1 MHEPGVGTKLQRA
14 GVAALIGMS
23 CAQPRP
29 AIPSSASSTPPVA
42 SAPRVPAEA
51 RAVYWREDGALL
63 GLVEVGG
70 RSVVITPELGATAE
84 VEKIPEGYR
93 LHPAR
98 ATEPVDSPPRMP
110 LPSALRLLA
119 PIGDAGWQL
128 DAGSAGLFA
137 ELRNPWARRLG
148 AGLARVELERVDLQ
162 GFEAFAQLQH
172 YLHLL
177 RDQPAKEL
185 REFVSS
191 VDPEVLKSKGGAR
204 GYVAEQL
211 LLQVESLRQGLSN
224 DESSDLERYVTTA
237 RAVVYEDGHL
247 WLPGD
252 DGFLFGLAKRR
263 ARTDDKLV
271 IRDGALMRID
281 TSEGKVVGCDLG
293 IMLPEP
299 TENHGRPWAPFAP
312 PAPGKL
318 GAFTY
323 VMFVLQT
330 GPRGSCEQLRA
341 PEFAYP
347 VRHGVHYFRLFAD
360 SNARVLGAQLIGYM
374 VSVLYALPGASEGAL
389 LSMLRA
395 NDEEQSRQAE

>member
-1 MHEPGVGTKLQRA
+1 MQTKLQRA
-14 GVAALIGMS
+14 GLAAVIGLG

-29 AIPSSASSTPPVA
+29 VVLPSTSAAPATSSP
-42 SAPRVPAEA
+42 SVPAEA

-63 GLVEVGG
+63 GLVNVGG
-70 RSVVITPELGATAE
+70 RTVLITPELGASTE

-93 LHPAR
+93 LEPAHM
-98 ATEPVDSPPRMP
+98 TEAVEPPPQMP
-110 LPSALRLLA
+110 LPRALRLIA
-119 PIGDAGWQL
+119 PTGEAGWQL

-148 AGLARVELERVDLQ
+148 AGLARVELERIDVQ
-162 GFEAFAQLQH
+162 GFEALAQLQR

-177 RDQPAKEL
+177 RDQPADEL
-185 REFVSS
+185 RELVSGI
-191 VDPEVLKSKGGAR
+191 DPQWMTSKGGAR
-204 GYVAEQL
+204 AYVAEQL
-211 LLQVESLRQGLSN
+211 SLQVESLRQGLTSS
-224 DESSDLERYVTTA
+224 ESAELERYIATA
-237 RAVVYEDGHL
+237 KAVAYEGGSL
-247 WLPGD
+247 WLPND

-263 ARTDDKLV
+263 AVTDDKLV

-281 TSEGKVVGCDLG
+281 TSDGKVTGCDLG

-299 TENHGRPWAPFAP
+299 TENHGRPWAPFTP

-347 VRHGVHYFRLFAD
+347 VRHGVYYFRLFAD

-374 VSVLYALPGASEGAL
+374 ASVLYARPGASEGEL